1 MVVGHRPLLKL
12 LWFCYERTPAL
23 DMSLHRKWRAPARV
37 PDFHLHHSYNPSM
50 ARGWES
56 KSVEMQI
63 ESAESSNYKNS
74 QHDNSEMERLR
85 RHQALVLSRSRVL
98 QQLEVSQNPRHREM
112 LQRALADLEKQLN
125 GANNGDGDAS

>member
-1 MVVGHRPLLKL
+1 
-12 LWFCYERTPAL
+12 
-23 DMSLHRKWRAPARV
+23 
-37 PDFHLHHSYNPSM
+37 M

-63 ESAESSNYKNS
+63 ESAENSNHRNS
-74 QHDNSEMERLR
+74 QHDNSEMGRVR

-112 LQRALADLEKQLN
+112 LQRALADLESQLN
-125 GANNGDGDAS
+125 SGSAAHAAGRNS